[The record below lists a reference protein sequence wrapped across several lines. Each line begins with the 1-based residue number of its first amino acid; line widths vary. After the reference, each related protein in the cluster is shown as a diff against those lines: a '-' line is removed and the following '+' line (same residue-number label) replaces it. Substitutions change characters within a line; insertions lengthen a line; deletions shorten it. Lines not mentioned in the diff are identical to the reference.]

1 MIRATIAPAVAP
13 AQAGAAAFVASGLH
27 HNEAAPA
34 YAGATGMT
42 V

>member
-1 MIRATIAPAVAP
+1 MIRAIVAP
-13 AQAGAAAFVASGLH
+13 APAGAAAFVASGLH

>member
-1 MIRATIAPAVAP
+1 MIRTIVAL
-13 AQAGAAAFVASGLH
+13 AQAGAAAFVARGLH